1 MTHRIALIALAL
13 ALAFVATI
21 ARSGPENVGDG
32 VMEELLT
39 VSCEPGLSRL
49 KIEVQYVDDI
59 EGLHDPQK
67 GKYDISQLAHRK
79 ETGPGPRDYENSV
92 ETFEQKCVLSG
103 DEFEV
108 VIEGYQWAGSPMQE
122 CGIGNSA
129 TVAIYRKG
137 RQFLPKTLLDD
148 CFEHDMPPIS
158 SIVIDLKRHAFRVVR
173 DKYL

>member
-1 MTHRIALIALAL
+1 MTHRIVLTALAL
-13 ALAFVATI
+13 LLVATI
-21 ARSGPENVGDG
+21 ANSGPEKIGDG

-39 VSCEPGLSRL
+39 VSCEPALSRL
-49 KIEVQYVDDI
+49 KIEVSYVDDI

-79 ETGPGPRDYENSV
+79 ETGPGPQDYENSV

-103 DEFEV
+103 EEFAI

-129 TVAIYRKG
+129 NVSIYRKG
-137 RQFLPKTLLDD
+137 KQFLPKTLLDD
-148 CFEHDMPPIS
+148 CFEHSMPPIR
-158 SIVIDLKRHAFRVVR
+158 SIVIDLKRHTFRVVR